1 MRWFIE
7 VSTVGSG
14 DTDTEYCVEA
24 KQWQAALQQA
34 RKLRGEAGPLSAFSI
49 ELLDS
54 GYRAVDK
61 KQNLKYVVKKAP
73 NDAPLNDG
81 QNGVS
86 SAAADAA
93 ASADANSGL
102 ADEAGA
108 DAAEASDPAAS
119 HEHELSASAHQVA
132 SPPRGSGPPP
142 KPRLVSSRPPADD
155 AAPPEKSKPKSS
167 VPAASGKKSP
177 QKVAELLAAAA
188 LKASNRP
195 NGSPAGTPT
204 RLGASASSPPRPA
217 AGAVTAT
224 PTLLVQVGEATSTPS
239 PRASVSSSPALA
251 LDAGVQKG
259 PAGDADA
266 RFDVNIAG
274 TGEAPPEPGSAA
286 LPIADAHAE
295 LPEFEV
301 IRARGEEPSKDT
313 PITYREVALG
323 VHPGVTRSATR
334 ALLLAR
340 YRSIVNEIAERPKG
354 KFVQVAV
361 FDHVF
366 GKKPLRPP
374 LATLMWKDWRGE
386 PVLAFPG
393 FSGDSVQPPP
403 PLGEPAMGSLR
414 PLSVIPVDETTGS
427 RPPPP
432 KESPSPN
439 GAVQISTEKGAFP
452 DGENTSSA
460 QTQDA
465 PSAQARP
472 DAPHE
477 QAVARAP
484 TAGAGARSQVPAAS
498 VGGDPSGTGVAAAG
512 GASVESVAPPQSRQ
526 RDSRPGLRDSRPALR
541 DSRPGGDDLILDL
554 FERMHELH
562 FMADVVG
569 GSEFVLRVVKQTLPS
584 AFVLIH
590 VFDINTK
597 NFIVV
602 RQYGSS
608 AEKVLMF
615 QTPDT
620 DGLLRRVMR
629 ASRTANVSEA
639 ESSRELGEGRWQA
652 AGVSVGPL
660 LLGPVK
666 QGGRYLGLIEIA
678 NPLGGKSFSD
688 AEANALDYICEQ
700 FAEFLTNRPIVLDA
714 DVILK

>member
-81 QNGVS
+81 SNG
-86 SAAADAA
+86 
-93 ASADANSGL
+93 ASTSVAEARATVDANSGV
-102 ADEAGA
+102 GA
-108 DAAEASDPAAS
+108 EPGGDAVEPSDPDAS
-119 HEHELSASAHQVA
+119 REPSGPAHQVA
-132 SPPRGSGPPP
+132 SSPRGSGPPP
-142 KPRLVSSRPPADD
+142 KPRLVSSRPPSDEAVPGASD
-155 AAPPEKSKPKSS
+155 KPKAKISTP
-167 VPAASGKKSP
+167 VTAKKGP

-195 NGSPAGTPT
+195 SGPAGARVGPAT
-204 RLGASASSPPRPA
+204 SNPPRPSGG
-217 AGAVTAT
+217 GALANTAILAQGAEAQGT
-224 PTLLVQVGEATSTPS
+224 PV
-239 PRASVSSSPALA
+239 PRAGVSSSPALA
-251 LDAGVQKG
+251 LDAGLQKE
-259 PAGDADA
+259 PAAEADTKPDAKPEQP
-266 RFDVNIAG
+266 IAPS
-274 TGEAPPEPGSAA
+274 GESTPYLGSAPHLGSA
-286 LPIADAHAE
+286 PMPAEVLGE

-301 IRARGEEPSKDT
+301 IRTRGEEPSKET

-323 VHPGVTRSATR
+323 VNPGVTRAATQ
-334 ALLLAR
+334 ALMWAR

-366 GKKPLRPP
+366 GKKPMRPP
-374 LATLMWKDWRGE
+374 LATLVWKDWRGE
-386 PVLAFPG
+386 PVLGFPG
-393 FSGDSVQPPP
+393 FSGDSIPPPP
-403 PLGEPAMGSLR
+403 PLGEPEFGSLR

-432 KESPSPN
+432 KDEV
-439 GAVQISTEKGAFP
+439 ARTEKGAP
-452 DGENTSSA
+452 DGEYTSSA
-460 QTQDA
+460 QKQDA
-465 PSAQARP
+465 SSAQAGP
-472 DAPHE
+472 DAPLE
-477 QAVARAP
+477 QTAARAP
-484 TAGAGARSQVPAAS
+484 STAQGAESAVQSTVQSAA
-498 VGGDPSGTGVAAAG
+498 VGGGPSGAGVAADE
-512 GASVESVAPPQSRQ
+512 VVLLENRK
-526 RDSRPGLRDSRPALR
+526 RDSRPGPRKRGDSIP
-541 DSRPGGDDLILDL
+541 PGDDLILDL
-554 FERMHELH
+554 FEKMHELH

-597 NFIVV
+597 NFVVV
-602 RQYGSS
+602 RQFGGS

-620 DGLLRRVMR
+620 DALVRRVMR
-629 ASRTANVSEA
+629 ASRTAIVTEA
-639 ESSRELGEGRWQA
+639 EANAEVGEGRWKA
-652 AGVSVGPL
+652 AGAAIGPML
-660 LLGPVK
+660 VGPVK

-678 NPLGGKSFSD
+678 NAVGAKGFVD
-688 AEANALDYICEQ
+688 VQANALDYICEQ

-714 DVILK
+714 DIILK

>member
-81 QNGVS
+81 SNGS
-86 SAAADAA
+86 SSSLAETRLPGDTHSGGGGDGNADPAA
-93 ASADANSGL
+93 ASDPDASR
-102 ADEAGA
+102 
-108 DAAEASDPAAS
+108 DPS
-119 HEHELSASAHQVA
+119 SPAHQVA
-132 SPPRGSGPPP
+132 SPARGSGPPP
-142 KPRLVSSRPPADD
+142 KPRLVSSRPPPPDEAAAD
-155 AAPPEKSKPKSS
+155 KGKTKSS
-167 VPAASGKKSP
+167 PVATKTGP
-177 QKVAELLAAAA
+177 KVAELLAAAA
-188 LKASNRP
+188 MKGSMRP
-195 NGSPAGTPT
+195 SGAPPATSG
-204 RLGASASSPPRPA
+204 RSGAGASAAPRA
-217 AGAVTAT
+217 ATAGLAV
-224 PTLLVQVGEATSTPS
+224 LVQDAEAPETHAPPIET
-239 PRASVSSSPALA
+239 ASSPALA
-251 LDAGVQKG
+251 LSESPDKDASPEPAFAGADAALDAGH
-259 PAGDADA
+259 
-266 RFDVNIAG
+266 
-274 TGEAPPEPGSAA
+274 T
-286 LPIADAHAE
+286 E
-295 LPEFEV
+295 LPAFEV

-323 VHPGVTRSATR
+323 VDAGVTKAAAR
-334 ALLLAR
+334 ALMLAR
-340 YRSIVNEIAERPKG
+340 YRSIANEIAERPKG

-366 GKKPLRPP
+366 GQKPIRPP
-374 LATLMWKDWRGE
+374 LATLVWKDWRGD

-432 KESPSPN
+432 KEEAAYTDKDASL
-439 GAVQISTEKGAFP
+439 
-452 DGENTSSA
+452 DGDNTSSA
-460 QTQDA
+460 QTQVTGGAQAGPNA
-465 PSAQARP
+465 PSEQARARS
-472 DAPHE
+472 AP
-477 QAVARAP
+477 VP
-484 TAGAGARSQVPAAS
+484 AGAEAAISGTTS
-498 VGGDPSGTGVAAAG
+498 VGGSSNGAGVAVDEVVPLQNKKA
-512 GASVESVAPPQSRQ
+512 
-526 RDSRPGLRDSRPALR
+526 R
-541 DSRPGGDDLILDL
+541 DSRPGGLRRTGDPSSDDLILDL

-562 FMADVVG
+562 FMADVVN
-569 GSEFVLRVVKQTLPS
+569 GSEFVLRVVRHTLPN

-597 NFIVV
+597 NFVTV
-602 RQYGSS
+602 RQYGS
-608 AEKVLMF
+608 AGEKVLMF

-620 DGLLRRVMR
+620 DALVRRVMR
-629 ASRTANVSEA
+629 GARTVKVTEA
-639 ESSRELGEGRWQA
+639 EASRELGDGRWKA
-652 AGVSVGPL
+652 VGVPVGPL

-678 NPLGGKSFSD
+678 NAPGAKGFSD
-688 AEANALDYICEQ
+688 TEANALDYICEQ
-700 FAEFLTNRPIVLDA
+700 FAEFLANRPIVLDA